1 MSRQVSLITPVKNSM
16 VLMQLRDFD
25 ERIAYPGQWAFFGGQ
40 VENDES
46 PLQAAYREL
55 KEEIGY
61 IPSEIALLGKTRSE
75 EKLSDD
81 VTLIHHIYSCKLR
94 VPIEALSLNE
104 GIDLKLVSKE
114 EFASGKIYSQ
124 KLRQAYEVAKH
135 PVIEKYFWKSLSGQR
150 VTV

>member
-46 PLQAAYREL
+46 PVQAAYREL

-61 IPSEIALLGKTRSE
+61 VPSEIVLLGQTRSE
-75 EKLSDD
+75 EILSDD
-81 VTLIHHIYSCKLR
+81 VTLIHHIYSCKLM

-114 EFASGKIYSQ
+114 EFASGKIYSH
-124 KLRQAYEVAKH
+124 KLHQTYQIAQH
-135 PVIEKYFWKSLSGQR
+135 PVIKKYFWKSLSIY
-150 VTV
+150 

>member
-1 MSRQVSLITPVKNSM
+1 MSSQVSLITPVKNSM

-55 KEEIGY
+55 KEEIGLKAA
-61 IPSEIALLGKTRSE
+61 ELLFLGMTVGE

-81 VTLIHHIYSCKLR
+81 ETLIHHIYSCKLM

-114 EFASGKIYSQ
+114 EFASGKIFSH
-124 KLRQAYEVAKH
+124 KLHQTYQIAQH
-135 PVIEKYFWKSLSGQR
+135 PVIKKYFWKSLSR
-150 VTV
+150 Y